1 MTRKRDPLPQH
12 SRDQSRADRDT
23 RQTHEN
29 RQDFSRREVKH
40 GTQRSETQTEGGQRR
55 DDAGNYT
62 PDPGR
67 PELEHGDNKRPYK
80 RAGH

>member
-1 MTRKRDPLPQH
+1 MTRKRDSRPQH
-12 SRDQSRADRDT
+12 SRDQSRADHDT

-40 GTQRSETQTEGGQRR
+40 GTQRSETQAESGQRH

-62 PDPGR
+62 PDPGH
-67 PELEHGDNKRPYK
+67 PEHERGDAKRPFT